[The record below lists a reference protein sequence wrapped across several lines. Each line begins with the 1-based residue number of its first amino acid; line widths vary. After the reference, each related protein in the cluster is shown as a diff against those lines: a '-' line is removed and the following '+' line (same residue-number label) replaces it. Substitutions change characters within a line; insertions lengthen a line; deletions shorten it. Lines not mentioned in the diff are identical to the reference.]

1 MAKTILFDMDGTL
14 LDSMIFW
21 YDTGIEVFKEFK
33 ITGYEPFMENFYKRP
48 GMFFL
53 EDLKQAN
60 LLNGIDPVEIMNKW
74 REKMVV
80 NLQTKVKLK
89 DHVVELLEKYKRMG
103 YVMYIITGTPK
114 ATAEMALTRLG
125 IRDYFKD
132 VYDQST
138 FNSHKFHI
146 EFYSKVLAQLGLSK
160 FDTMIFEDA
169 IFGIESGKA
178 SGAFTIGVYD
188 HISRGAVYIL
198 AEISDQFVINFKELV

>member
-14 LDSMIFW
+14 LDSMTFW
-21 YDTGIEVFKEFK
+21 YETGIEVFKEFNL
-33 ITGYEPFMENFYKRP
+33 TGYEPFLENFYKRP

-53 EDLKQAN
+53 DDLKQAN
-60 LLNGIDPVEIMNKW
+60 LLKGIDPILIMDRW
-74 REKMVV
+74 REKMIF

-103 YVMYIITGTPK
+103 YDMYIITGTQKPI
-114 ATAEMALTRLG
+114 AEMALKRLG
-125 IRDYFKD
+125 ILHYFKG
-132 VYDQST
+132 VHDQST
-138 FNSHKFHI
+138 FNSHKVHLD
-146 EFYSKVLAQLGLSK
+146 FYTKVLAHLGLSK

-188 HISRGAVYIL
+188 HVSRGAVYIL